1 MHIVFWLEVT
11 EEVKEGLGCGVW
23 RMLCK
28 WAFQRERKGREWCIC
43 VWEIKRKG
51 AILIYSFRIETKMC
65 THMHMNWWWKANNSL
80 FIPDIQSSNL
90 FIVTAN
96 ILLHQ
101 NCH

>member
-43 VWEIKRKG
+43 V
-51 AILIYSFRIETKMC
+51 
-65 THMHMNWWWKANNSL
+65 
-80 FIPDIQSSNL
+80 
-90 FIVTAN
+90 
-96 ILLHQ
+96 
-101 NCH
+101 